1 MTFHRCSIP
10 RRPIALARP
19 DAGEEDRMVVTTR
32 TFSAWER
39 YAWAAGILFVVAHRI
54 VARAPALLAGSPDDN
69 LRLGLF
75 HSVHLLDTAEARRE
89 SFTL

>member
-1 MTFHRCSIP
+1 
-10 RRPIALARP
+10 
-19 DAGEEDRMVVTTR
+19 MVVTTR

-39 YAWAAGILFVVAHRI
+39 YAWAAGFLFVVAHRI
-54 VARAPALLAGSPDDN
+54 VVRASALLAGSPGDN
-69 LRLGLF
+69 VRLGLL

>member
-1 MTFHRCSIP
+1 
-10 RRPIALARP
+10 
-19 DAGEEDRMVVTTR
+19 MVVATR
-32 TFSAWER
+32 TFSAWGR

-69 LRLGLF
+69 LRLGLL